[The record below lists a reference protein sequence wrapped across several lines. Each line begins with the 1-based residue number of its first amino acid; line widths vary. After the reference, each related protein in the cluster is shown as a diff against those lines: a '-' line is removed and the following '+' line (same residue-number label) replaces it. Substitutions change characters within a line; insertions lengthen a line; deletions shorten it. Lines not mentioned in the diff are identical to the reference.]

1 MGQGPAP
8 FLRANAQLGDP
19 GAPCRRLTAKADRK
33 RASLPVLRLP
43 RIRRACRRDVRL
55 QSYMNR
61 GALAGK
67 ATAAANVNAG
77 ATRGIAANTPPP
89 LFAFGSTT
97 ALTAAKR

>member
-1 MGQGPAP
+1 MHQARMPPRCTIAIVHDRG
-8 FLRANAQLGDP
+8 
-19 GAPCRRLTAKADRK
+19 GAP
-33 RASLPVLRLP
+33 
-43 RIRRACRRDVRL
+43 
-55 QSYMNR
+55 
-61 GALAGK
+61 AGK